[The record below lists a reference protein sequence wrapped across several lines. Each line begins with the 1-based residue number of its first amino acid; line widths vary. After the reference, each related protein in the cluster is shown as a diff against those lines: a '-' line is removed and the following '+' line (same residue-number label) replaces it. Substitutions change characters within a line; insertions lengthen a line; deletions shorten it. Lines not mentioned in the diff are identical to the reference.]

1 MKKQIIFFLS
11 ALSGFFI
18 GVFITGKV
26 ENKARKKIQIISDK
40 HLALFLMMNRWVQ
53 AKQEGKNVSDFL
65 EHNAYKNIAIY
76 GMSYV
81 GECLLKE
88 LKDTQTV
95 VKYGI
100 DQRSDELYSEVSIY
114 SPDDN
119 LEDVDAIIVTSI
131 FFVDV
136 IREKLSLKVSCPI
149 ISLENILNE
158 I

>member
-76 GMSYV
+76 GMSYA
-81 GECLLKE
+81 GERLFEQLSKSNI
-88 LKDTQTV
+88 K

-100 DQRSDELYSEVSIY
+100 DRKSNCNCGNLKIDHIY
-114 SPDDN
+114 STVCCMY
-119 LEDVDAIIVTSI
+119 LTASQGSFIIAMHITP
-131 FFVDV
+131 FLQ
-136 IREKLSLKVSCPI
+136 EKNSGYICI
-149 ISLENILNE
+149 
-158 I
+158 

>member
-65 EHNAYKNIAIY
+65 EHNAYKNIVLIKDR
-76 GMSYV
+76 MN
-81 GECLLKE
+81 CILKF
-88 LKDTQTV
+88 
-95 VKYGI
+95 
-100 DQRSDELYSEVSIY
+100 LY
-114 SPDDN
+114 
-119 LEDVDAIIVTSI
+119 
-131 FFVDV
+131 
-136 IREKLSLKVSCPI
+136 IRRMITWKM
-149 ISLENILNE
+149 
-158 I
+158 

>member
-1 MKKQIIFFLS
+1 
-11 ALSGFFI
+11 
-18 GVFITGKV
+18 
-26 ENKARKKIQIISDK
+26 
-40 HLALFLMMNRWVQ
+40 
-53 AKQEGKNVSDFL
+53 
-65 EHNAYKNIAIY
+65 
-76 GMSYV
+76 MSYV

-131 FFVDV
+131 FFVDE